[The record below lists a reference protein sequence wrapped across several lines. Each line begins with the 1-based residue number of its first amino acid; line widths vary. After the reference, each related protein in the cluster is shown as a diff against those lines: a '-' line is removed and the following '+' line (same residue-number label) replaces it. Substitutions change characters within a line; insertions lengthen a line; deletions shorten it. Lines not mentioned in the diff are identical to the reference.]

1 MKATFISL
9 GCPKNVVDLETI
21 LGRLDGQLEWTKD
34 PRYADVTIINTCAF
48 IDAAKEEA
56 IDIIL
61 EIAELKKTNPAAL
74 LLVCGC
80 MAQRYKER
88 LAEEL
93 PEIDAVFN
101 SVDPEETAREISRY
115 LRLSAKSDAPRKPLT
130 PAHSAYLKIAEGCDN
145 RCRYC
150 AIPLIKGRFRSRN
163 HEEVVAEAHLLAERG
178 VRELILVAQDTTYYG
193 HDRQQDHAL
202 SDLLA
207 DLNQV
212 PNLAWIR
219 VLYTHPQHWT
229 DRLIEHFAELPR
241 VVKAIDLPIQHI
253 NDRVLASMG
262 RHNRRKDL
270 EALLQSLRTR
280 IPGVALRTSL
290 IVGYPGETESEFQE
304 LVEFVESFEFDR
316 LGVFT
321 YSHEENTP
329 AYRLED
335 NIPAAEKT
343 ARQEEL
349 MLLQAEISEAKNQ
362 KLLQKTIPV
371 LIDEWDADRR
381 VSVGRTYRDAP
392 EVDNSVLI
400 PDQLGQGRFYPVL
413 IRSVEMYDLF
423 GIPNGNPIDLPPAGW
438 E

>member
-1 MKATFISL
+1 
-9 GCPKNVVDLETI
+9 
-21 LGRLDGQLEWTKD
+21 
-34 PRYADVTIINTCAF
+34 
-48 IDAAKEEA
+48 
-56 IDIIL
+56 
-61 EIAELKKTNPAAL
+61 
-74 LLVCGC
+74 
-80 MAQRYKER
+80 
-88 LAEEL
+88 
-93 PEIDAVFN
+93 
-101 SVDPEETAREISRY
+101 
-115 LRLSAKSDAPRKPLT
+115 
-130 PAHSAYLKIAEGCDN
+130 
-145 RCRYC
+145 
-150 AIPLIKGRFRSRN
+150 LIKGRFRSRN

-202 SDLLA
+202 CDLLT

-290 IVGYPGETESEFQE
+290 IVGYPGETESEFQG